1 MTIITMGRSSTGLW
15 DSGFRHLEG
24 LLRTLDSSL
33 SSIHEQ
39 IKTAEACEVEII
51 CEQGEYLIGVGFCA
65 MQRYLFDV
73 LQNIDTEAS
82 YARKLGPKTQKGES
96 VAQLIHAAANYWKHE
111 PEWHIWLDKL
121 RKDSQKTVDIILQ
134 GKESADYPL
143 ADLLSELC
151 GAKPLLLVNC
161 LPQLLEWRAAVW
173 QHTTKNIYP
182 PL

>member
-1 MTIITMGRSSTGLW
+1 VTIIAMNRSSTELW
-15 DSGFRHLEG
+15 DSGLRHLEG

-33 SSIHEQ
+33 TCIQDQ
-39 IKTAEACEVEII
+39 IKAADVYEVEII

-73 LQNIDTEAS
+73 LQDIDIEAS
-82 YARKLGPKTQKGES
+82 EARKLGPKSRKGKS
-96 VAQLIHAAANYWKHE
+96 VAKLIHAAANYWKHE

-121 RKDSQKTVDIILQ
+121 RKDSQRTVDILLH

-143 ADLLSELC
+143 ADLLSDLC
-151 GAKPLLLVNC
+151 GDKSLLLVNC

-173 QHTTKNIYP
+173 QHTTKNI
-182 PL
+182 

>member
-1 MTIITMGRSSTGLW
+1 MTIITMSRSSTELW

-39 IKTAEACEVEII
+39 IKAAEVCEVEII

-73 LQNIDTEAS
+73 LQDIEIEAS
-82 YARKLGPKTQKGES
+82 YARKLGPKSQKGEPL
-96 VAQLIHAAANYWKHE
+96 AKLIHAAANYWKHE
-111 PEWHIWLDKL
+111 SEWHIWLDKL
-121 RKDSQKTVDIILQ
+121 RNDSQKTVDIILQ

-173 QHTTKNIYP
+173 QHTTKNI
-182 PL
+182 